1 MDIGDEVKRAM
12 DAAVRERS
20 VVTLLMAGR
29 TGVGKS
35 TLVNAVFSGNL
46 AETGH
51 GRPVTKDTR
60 EYTKEGLPLCILDT
74 RGMETA
80 AYDQSLREL
89 KNVLRDRNGDPKVDR
104 HIHAAW
110 ICVAEDSRRVE
121 DAETETCNVL
131 AKHTSVVGVVTKARA
146 DQGFRAEVQ
155 RLLPDAKNVVRVRA
169 IREEL
174 DDGHVLE
181 PEGLVKLVELTMT
194 LVPESQRR
202 AFVAAQRASID
213 LKKRHARGLITAAVA
228 TAGAAGAA
236 PIPFSDA
243 ALLVPIQIGM
253 LAGISATFG
262 ITLTAAFL
270 STLVASM
277 AGATGATL
285 VGRALV
291 GGLLKLLPGAGSL
304 VGGVIS
310 GATAM
315 ALTGAL
321 GEVYVQTL
329 AVVYG
334 RTNGQTP
341 TAAEVQEEFSAQL
354 AAKLEK

>member
-1 MDIGDEVKRAM
+1 MDIGDQVKRAVEE
-12 DAAVRERS
+12 AVRERS
-20 VVTLLMAGR
+20 TVNLLLAGR

-35 TLVNAVFSGNL
+35 TLINAVFSCNL
-46 AETGH
+46 AETGQ
-51 GRPVTKDTR
+51 GRPVTKGTR

-74 RGMETA
+74 RGLETS
-80 AYDQSLREL
+80 AYDETLREL
-89 KNVLRDRNGDPKVDR
+89 KKVLHDRNGDPKVDR
-104 HIHAAW
+104 HVHVGW

-121 DAETETCNVL
+121 DAETETCKAL
-131 AKHTSVVGVVTKARA
+131 AAYTSVVGVVTKARA

-155 RLLPDAKNVVRVRA
+155 RLLPEAKNVVGVRA
-169 IREEL
+169 IREEF

-181 PEGLVKLVELTMT
+181 PAGLVKLVELTMT

-213 LKKRHARGLITAAVA
+213 LKKSHARGIVAGAVSTAL
-228 TAGAAGAA
+228 AAGAA

-243 ALLVPIQIGM
+243 VLLVPIQIGM

-262 ITLTAAFL
+262 IALTAAFL

-277 AGATGATL
+277 AGATGATFA
-285 VGRALV
+285 GRAVV
-291 GGLLKLLPGAGSL
+291 GALLKLIPGGGSL
-304 VGGVIS
+304 VGGTIS

-321 GEVYVQTL
+321 GEVYIQTL

-334 RTNGQTP
+334 RTDGQSP
-341 TAAEVQEEFSAQL
+341 TAAQVQAEFSTQL
-354 AAKLEK
+354 AAKFEK